1 MIKKQV
7 IDYLLSKSGNLDSGE
22 TWYDIGKRFG
32 IKSPDVKRA
41 ANDKRYER
49 KSISREAQ
57 RIWQTYL
64 KKKNNQSKISLDKKM
79 I

>member
-32 IKSPDVKRA
+32 IKSPDAYKFWLW
-41 ANDKRYER
+41 ESW
-49 KSISREAQ
+49 SI
-57 RIWQTYL
+57 
-64 KKKNNQSKISLDKKM
+64 N
-79 I
+79 